1 LCRREPA
8 IEQGISL
15 RKGDFLM
22 SLYMFQ
28 AAYTADSW
36 KHQVERRENPQ
47 DRLRPLVEGL
57 DGHIEG
63 MFYAFGEYD
72 IIVLAEMPN
81 EEAATAFSLAASAGG
96 SVKAIKTTPLL
107 TVEQGLNAMK
117 KASEAGKRYHPP
129 VAEETIRETVRR

>member
-1 LCRREPA
+1 
-8 IEQGISL
+8 
-15 RKGDFLM
+15 M

-28 AAYTADSW
+28 AAYTSESW
-36 KHQVERRENPQ
+36 KHQVQKQENPR

-63 MFYAFGEYD
+63 VFYAFGEYD

-107 TVEQGLNAMK
+107 TVEQGLNSMK
-117 KASEAGKRYHPP
+117 KASEAGKRYRAP
-129 VAEETIRETVRR
+129 VPEEMIRETVRR